1 MSSPPYEPHFS
12 AEHLARK
19 IFYLQDKLDSLPRGY
34 VVRRHNKDYVR
45 VRGTN
50 KTGQIERSL
59 STPEGMRLLEAAK
72 EYDKTQTELQHAQN
86 EWTKYYRG
94 LKPEQPKPIN
104 RSLPVPECMTLAY
117 YENPPEIT
125 NECKI
130 LTPYPF
136 DDLILKSRFEYIA
149 AETFKEMGISF
160 KYEMPVIT
168 SGGALFPD
176 MVVPVPERGR
186 CVGFEFCGKS
196 GDHKYM
202 TNISN
207 KMLLYNDIGLVPN
220 HDIIFVFGG
229 ENWLPTISE
238 IKNAIIFGIENC

>member
-1 MSSPPYEPHFS
+1 MSSPSYEPHFS

-19 IFYLQDKLDSLPRGY
+19 IFYLQNKLDSLPRGY
-34 VVRRHNKDYVR
+34 VVRRRNKDYVR
-45 VRGTN
+45 I
-50 KTGQIERSL
+50 TGPNIIERGV
-59 STPEGMRLLEAAK
+59 STPEGMQLLNSVN
-72 EYDKTQTELQHAQN
+72 EYNKTLNELKLAQN

-94 LKPEQPKPIN
+94 LNLEPPKPIN
-104 RSLPVPECMTLAY
+104 RSLPTPECMTLAY
-117 YENPPEIT
+117 YENPPAIT
-125 NECKI
+125 NDYKT

-136 DDLILKSRFEYIA
+136 DDLILRSRFEYIA
-149 AETFKEMGISF
+149 AETFKEMGIPF
-160 KYEMPVIT
+160 KYEIPIIT
-168 SGGALFPD
+168 PGGILFPD

-207 KMLLYNDIGLVPN
+207 KMINYNDIGLVPN

-229 ENWLPTISE
+229 ENWLPPISE